1 MLLEGAFTLFESGV
15 KLGINRLTKP
25 RREKRKNEINIQ
37 KEKKIR
43 AMEQISSRKKKLEEQ
58 GKITDQE
65 KIELEKNINNFD
77 KEIKILDEEIVK
89 IDKYASL

>member
-25 RREKRKNEINIQ
+25 RREKRENEINIQ
-37 KEKKIR
+37 KEKK
-43 AMEQISSRKKKLEEQ
+43 LEK

-65 KIELEKNINNFD
+65 KIELEKKINNFD

>member
-37 KEKKIR
+37 KEKH
-43 AMEQISSRKKKLEEQ
+43 
-58 GKITDQE
+58 
-65 KIELEKNINNFD
+65 
-77 KEIKILDEEIVK
+77 
-89 IDKYASL
+89 